1 MIMEK
6 SFFSIFETLDDPRC
20 DQGKKYP
27 LIDIIILALYGV
39 LIGFTDF
46 TNMSY
51 YLKKREKELIE
62 GLSLEKGVPSHD
74 VFSDVFRALD
84 IEAFMKL
91 FVEWVKGIA
100 YKKSGKHIA
109 IDGKAVRAA
118 TKKCENGNIP
128 YIISAF
134 MCGCGLSVGQK
145 EVGEKTNEIPEIPR
159 LLELIDI
166 TECFVTIDAIGTQ
179 TEIMDKIMEK
189 EGHFCLQLKRNQ
201 KTAFEDVELF
211 LKDMEENGRKRFAAM
226 DTCLEVQKDHG
237 RIEKREYRIFAEDD
251 EIKKLLDPKWEH
263 VNCLGMARLTRQTG
277 DSVSKEIH
285 FHLLDTVVS
294 AEKYGQLARG
304 HWEIENG
311 LHWIL
316 DIHFKEDA
324 STANEGNALANLAL
338 LRKIAFNFT
347 KLDPKMA
354 KKSTKKKMIDFM
366 TDLELFR
373 KLVYEVIPENAI
385 SG

>member
-6 SFFSIFETLDDPRC
+6 SFFSIFKTLDDPRC

-51 YLKKREKELIE
+51 YLKKREKELTE
-62 GLSLEKGVPSHD
+62 RLSLEKGVPSHD

-134 MCGCGLSVGQK
+134 MCGCGLSVGQT

-159 LLELIDI
+159 LLDLIDI
-166 TECFVTIDAIGTQ
+166 TECFITIDAIGTQ

-189 EGHFCLQLKRNQ
+189 EGHFCLQLKKNQ
-201 KTAFEDVELF
+201 RTAFEDVELF
-211 LKDMEENGRKRFAAM
+211 FKDMEENDRKRFAAM
-226 DTCLEVQKDHG
+226 DSYSEVQKDHG

-251 EIKKLLDPKWEH
+251 EIKKLLDPKWGH

-277 DSVSKEIH
+277 DSVSKE
-285 FHLLDTVVS
+285 
-294 AEKYGQLARG
+294 
-304 HWEIENG
+304 
-311 LHWIL
+311 
-316 DIHFKEDA
+316 
-324 STANEGNALANLAL
+324 
-338 LRKIAFNFT
+338 
-347 KLDPKMA
+347 
-354 KKSTKKKMIDFM
+354 FM
-366 TDLELFR
+366 VCCT
-373 KLVYEVIPENAI
+373 I
-385 SG
+385 SGVMPG

>member
-1 MIMEK
+1 MAMER
-6 SFFSIFETLDDPRC
+6 SFFSVFETLEDPRS
-20 DQGKKYP
+20 DKGKKYP
-27 LIDIIILALYGV
+27 LMDVIILALYGV
-39 LIGFTDF
+39 LIGFEDF

-51 YLKKREKELIE
+51 YLKKREKELME
-62 GLSLEKGVPSHD
+62 RLCLEKGVPSHD

-84 IEAFMKL
+84 IEAFMGL
-91 FVEWVKGIA
+91 FVKWVKNIA

-118 TKKCENGNIP
+118 TKKSGNGSIP

-134 MCGCGLSVGQK
+134 MCGCGLSIGQK

-159 LLELIDI
+159 LLDLIDI
-166 TECFVTIDAIGTQ
+166 SECFVTIDAIGTQ
-179 TEIMDKIMEK
+179 TEIMDKIINK
-189 EGHFCLQLKRNQ
+189 EGHFCLQLKKNQ
-201 KTAFEDVELF
+201 RTAFGDVELF
-211 LKDMEENGRKRFAAM
+211 FRDMEENDKGKFSAM
-226 DTCLEVQKDHG
+226 DLHSEVEKDHG
-237 RIEKREYRIFAEDD
+237 RIEKREYRIFAEGD

-263 VNCLGMARLTRQTG
+263 VNCLGMARLTRQVG
-277 DSVSKEIH
+277 GNVSREVH
-285 FHLLDTVVS
+285 FHLLDKVVS

-304 HWEIENG
+304 HREIENG

-316 DIHFKEDA
+316 DIHFREDA
-324 STANEGNALANLAL
+324 STANEDNALANLAL

-347 KLDPKMA
+347 KLDPAMA

-373 KLVYEVIPENAI
+373 RLVFEAIPDNAI

>member
-1 MIMEK
+1 MEK
-6 SFFSIFETLDDPRC
+6 SFFSVFEALEDPRC
-20 DQGKKYP
+20 EKGKKYP
-27 LIDIIILALYGV
+27 LMDVIILALYGV
-39 LIGFTDF
+39 LVGFTDF

-51 YLKKREKELIE
+51 YLKKREKELAERIP
-62 GLSLEKGVPSHD
+62 LEKGVPSHD

-84 IEAFMKL
+84 VEAFMKL

-118 TKKCENGNIP
+118 AKKSENGNIP
-128 YIISAF
+128 YVISAF
-134 MCGCGLSVGQK
+134 MCECGLSVGQK

-159 LLELIDI
+159 LLDLIDI
-166 TECFVTIDAIGTQ
+166 TSCFVTIDAIGTQ
-179 TEIMDKIMEK
+179 TEIMDKIMGK
-189 EGHFCLQLKRNQ
+189 NGHFCLQLKKNQ
-201 KTAFEDVELF
+201 RAAFEDVELF
-211 LKDMEENGRKRFAAM
+211 FKDMEENDRKRFAAM
-226 DTCLEVQKDHG
+226 DTYSETHKDHG
-237 RIEKREYRIFAEDD
+237 RIEKREYRIFSEGS
-251 EIKKLLDPKWEH
+251 EIKRILDPKWEH
-263 VNCLGMARLTRQTG
+263 VNCLGMAVLTRQTG
-277 DSVSKEIH
+277 GSVSREMH

-316 DIHFKEDA
+316 DIHFKEDS
-324 STANEGNALANLAL
+324 STANEDNALANLAL

-347 KLDPKMA
+347 KLDPEMA

-373 KLVYEVIPENAI
+373 KLVFEVIPDNAI